1 MSEMEERTVEMA
13 DGCPERA
20 VIDISRGELRTGAA
34 GLLLAIVQAI
44 IFF

>member
-1 MSEMEERTVEMA
+1 MRKAVVGMMVASFVA
-13 DGCPERA
+13 LA
-20 VIDISRGELRTGAA
+20 VIDISRGELRTGVA